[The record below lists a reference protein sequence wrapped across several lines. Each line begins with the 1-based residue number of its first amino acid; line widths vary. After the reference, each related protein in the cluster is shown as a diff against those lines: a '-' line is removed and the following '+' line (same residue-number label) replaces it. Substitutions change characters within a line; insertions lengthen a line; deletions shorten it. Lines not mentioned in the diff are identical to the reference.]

1 MSPNIKKLR
10 AKRWAKPQCVSRG
23 RPLPSQKG
31 SHRAPEAAL
40 SSPGALSYKQRL
52 DCTLFCKG
60 DLNAGCSSLAFP
72 PKRVTLKTVRIS
84 REFQVWSPLFESTP
98 QTIQPKCIDTLLGH
112 GKAIKV
118 ILVKHLP
125 CLNLCLSFHPF
136 CRAGST
142 R

>member
-1 MSPNIKKLR
+1 MSLEEDLCLH
-10 AKRWAKPQCVSRG
+10 KRG
-23 RPLPSQKG
+23 
-31 SHRAPEAAL
+31 HMAPEAAL
-40 SSPGALSYKQRL
+40 SSPGALSHKQRL
-52 DCTLFCKG
+52 DYTFFFFFFCEG

-72 PKRVTLKTVRIS
+72 PKRVTLKIVRIS

-98 QTIQPKCIDTLLGH
+98 QTIQLNRIDTFLGP

-125 CLNLCLSFHPF
+125 CLDLCLSFHPF

-142 R
+142 RRQPYSAE